1 MIVCHTITSYGSPP
15 LLSPP
20 LSMLSLRLLLEGAK
34 GLFMLRLLQEL
45 LPSLL
50 LCLDIF
56 WRDLDLDLDAEM
68 PLD

>member
-1 MIVCHTITSYGSPP
+1 
-15 LLSPP
+15 
-20 LSMLSLRLLLEGAK
+20 MLSLRLLLEGAK

>member
-1 MIVCHTITSYGSPP
+1 
-15 LLSPP
+15 
-20 LSMLSLRLLLEGAK
+20 MLSLRLLLEGAK

-50 LCLDIF
+50 LYLDIF